1 MDILNIYDENPEYKD
16 VKVFVETKTYKENF
30 EIIKF
35 FDKYITIE
43 NDIVLYKKNKEIL
56 DKKNVLNLY
65 GNNIKLLDILLPSF
79 VYPTMYFI
87 EPYESDDNKYSI
99 PLLEKINVILC
110 HNKGKNIFVLNNVGI
125 WINNDKNH
133 SWGEISIDN
142 ILDIF
147 LKHKVEIKKHYL
159 VKDRYIILTKHI

>member
-1 MDILNIYDENPEYKD
+1 
-16 VKVFVETKTYKENF
+16 
-30 EIIKF
+30 
-35 FDKYITIE
+35 
-43 NDIVLYKKNKEIL
+43 
-56 DKKNVLNLY
+56 
-65 GNNIKLLDILLPSF
+65 
-79 VYPTMYFI
+79 MYFI

-147 LKHKVEIKKHYL
+147 LKHKIKIEKHYL